1 MSNLIEKWTCST
13 FYHSNWT
20 IHHRTW
26 CTSTGV
32 CQYHW
37 QSFIPKGRHRT
48 WEPVVMSVQS
58 LKYCRVMHACP
69 MILLGL
75 IICLR
80 VVSIVILQ
88 QRTYRPWWSPEYQIQ
103 FTDLSVRL
111 TYLPVQLHRSP
122 AHLCFTINFL
132 SMADCIIFTS
142 LQLHSSSSVCYKSI
156 HANRLIGPHT
166 PNINSESIWL
176 IF

>member
-1 MSNLIEKWTCST
+1 MSNLIEEWTCST

-75 IICLR
+75 IICLW

-122 AHLCFTINFL
+122 AHLCFTIIFFIYGGL
-132 SMADCIIFTS
+132 HYIHLFTVAFIIISM
-142 LQLHSSSSVCYKSI
+142 L
-156 HANRLIGPHT
+156 
-166 PNINSESIWL
+166 
-176 IF
+176 